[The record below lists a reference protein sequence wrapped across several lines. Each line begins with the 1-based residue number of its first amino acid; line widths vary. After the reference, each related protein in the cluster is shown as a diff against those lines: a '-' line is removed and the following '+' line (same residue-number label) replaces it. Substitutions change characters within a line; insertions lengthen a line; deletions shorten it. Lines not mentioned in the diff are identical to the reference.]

1 MKEKVKQI
9 NLKIKQTMLFLKFLC
24 KDSVIDQSTQIDQV
38 NKYFS
43 VDGWYMVKTSIY
55 DLQVNGIFYAAKNLL
70 IYEPGNTRPL
80 F

>member
-43 VDGWYMVKTSIY
+43 VDGWYMVKTSIC
-55 DLQVNGIFYAAKNLL
+55 DLQVNGIFYAAKKSFNL
-70 IYEPGNTRPL
+70 
-80 F
+80 